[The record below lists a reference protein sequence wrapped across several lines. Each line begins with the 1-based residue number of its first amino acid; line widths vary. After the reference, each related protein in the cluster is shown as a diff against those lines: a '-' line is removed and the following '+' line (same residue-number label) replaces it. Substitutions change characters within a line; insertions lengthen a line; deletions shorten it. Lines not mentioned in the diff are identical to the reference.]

1 MGRQAFLI
9 ALGIAG
15 LAAGGAFYY
24 YHAESS
30 SPPGQIAQAAV
41 PVSEKVVAVEAE
53 AVTIDTVLENIR
65 AVGTLGPDE
74 AVVIAPEIA
83 GRIDSIHFGEGDEVK
98 AGDVLVELDATT
110 LRDELDKARPDMRSE
125 ERRVGQECV
134 STCRS
139 RWAPET

>member
-65 AVGTLGPDE
+65 AVGPLGPDE
-74 AVVIAPEIA
+74 AVVIAPELA
-83 GRIDSIHFGEGDEVK
+83 GRIDSIHFGEADEVK
-98 AGDVLVELDATT
+98 AGRAEQ
-110 LRDELDKARPDMRSE
+110 
-125 ERRVGQECV
+125 RRVGEERG
-134 STCRS
+134 ST
-139 RWAPET
+139 

>member
-53 AVTIDTVLENIR
+53 AVTIETVLENIR
-65 AVGTLGPDE
+65 AVGTLGPAE
-74 AVVIAPEIA
+74 AVVLAPEIA
-83 GRIDSIHFGEGDEVK
+83 GRLDSLPFSGGARRK
-98 AGDVLVELDATT
+98 AGD
-110 LRDELDKARPDMRSE
+110 R
-125 ERRVGQECV
+125 Q
-134 STCRS
+134 
-139 RWAPET
+139 